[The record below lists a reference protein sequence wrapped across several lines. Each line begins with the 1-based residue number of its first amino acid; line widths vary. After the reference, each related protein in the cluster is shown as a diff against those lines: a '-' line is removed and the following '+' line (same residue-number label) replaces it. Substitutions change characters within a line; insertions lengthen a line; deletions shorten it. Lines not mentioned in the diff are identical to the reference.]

1 MHGFVL
7 RVSAGQKFYC
17 LRLLS
22 PREGRDQVQNTTR
35 KANVGTSTEREG
47 VKAAIRYLRA
57 QGYDP
62 KDMGTQKVGHDIR
75 LGKRRIEVKA
85 SEKDRAWME
94 VDIRSACNVTVN
106 GQQNRAVAKRNGL
119 NIDGIVEVTR
129 IGKSGGPVVYFY
141 PRSLVEK
148 YGLLGVKTLW
158 IVRVPEEVREK
169 YQLNLKERGR
179 RT

>member
-1 MHGFVL
+1 
-7 RVSAGQKFYC
+7 
-17 LRLLS
+17 
-22 PREGRDQVQNTTR
+22 VQNTTR

-62 KDMGTQKVGHDIR
+62 KDMGTRKVGHDIR

-85 SEKDRAWME
+85 SEKNRAWME
-94 VDIRSACNVTVN
+94 VDIRSACKVTVN
-106 GQQNRAVAKRNGL
+106 RKQNRAVAKRNGL

-129 IGKSGGPVVYFY
+129 MGKPGGPVVYFY

-158 IVRVPEEVREK
+158 IVRVPQEAREK
-169 YQLNLKERGR
+169 YRLRLKERR
-179 RT
+179 RP

>member
-1 MHGFVL
+1 MP
-7 RVSAGQKFYC
+7 RVHRGQKFY
-17 LRLLS
+17 LS
-22 PREGRDQVQNTTR
+22 AFAFRHATGRDQVQDRTR
-35 KANVGTSTEREG
+35 NSNVGSSTERKG

-75 LGKRRIEVKA
+75 LGKQRIEVKA
-85 SEKDRAWME
+85 SEKNRAWME
-94 VDIRSACNVTVN
+94 VDIRSACKVTVN
-106 GQQNRAVAKRNGL
+106 RQQNRAVAERNGL

-129 IGKSGGPVVYFY
+129 MGKHGGPVVYFF
-141 PRSLVEK
+141 PRSVVEK

-158 IVRVPEEVREK
+158 IVRVPQEVRREYPLRMK
-169 YQLNLKERGR
+169 KRGR